1 MARDGRTGEQAQQE
15 LPFMGRTTG
24 RAAFAGIVTVVVLA
38 ACAPQPGIVLGG
50 FGAGPSSAFS
60 AADGTYHVHWS
71 AHDDGGT
78 SHGCLVGL
86 AIEQIT
92 APAAEP
98 GPVGRRMA
106 IPKLTYRTIAA
117 GSRLVGDA
125 TVVLGAGTYLI
136 RSEGTCGWDAQIVPA
151 GPDETPMNRN
161 PRMNGSW
168 ETA

>member
-1 MARDGRTGEQAQQE
+1 MVRGGSTGEQAQQE
-15 LPFMGRTTG
+15 FPLMGRPAG
-24 RAAFAGIVTVVVLA
+24 RAAFAGVVTAVVLA
-38 ACAPQPGIVLGG
+38 ACAPQPGIILAG
-50 FGAGPSSAFS
+50 FGAGPSSGFS

-78 SHGCLVGL
+78 GEGCLVGL
-86 AIEQIT
+86 AIEQIS
-92 APAAEP
+92 ALAAQP
-98 GPVGRRMA
+98 GRVGRNLA

-136 RSEGTCGWDAQIVPA
+136 RSEGTCSWDAQIVPA
-151 GPDETPMNRN
+151 GPDETPLNQN
-161 PRMNGSW
+161 PRMNSSW

>member
-1 MARDGRTGEQAQQE
+1 
-15 LPFMGRTTG
+15 MGRPIG
-24 RAAFAGIVTVVVLA
+24 RAAFTGIVAAVVLG

-50 FGAGPSSAFS
+50 FGAGPSSGFT
-60 AADGTYHVHWS
+60 AAEGTYHIRWS

-78 SHGCLVGL
+78 GHGCLVGL
-86 AIEQIT
+86 AIEQT
-92 APAAEP
+92 TSLAAEP
-98 GPVGRRMA
+98 GRVGRQMA

-125 TVVLGAGTYLI
+125 TVALGAGTYLI
-136 RSEGTCGWDAQIVPA
+136 RSEGTCGWDAQIVPT
-151 GPDETPMNRN
+151 GPDETPQNRN